1 MNTMQSNPQDTLKS
15 LSLSFEV
22 FPPKK
27 WEDFPELYET
37 LDELRGLHPEF
48 ISCTYGAGGSN
59 SKKTAEIA
67 SHIENELRIRS
78 IAHLTCVA
86 LTEEKLLST
95 IENFRNAGIHSVLAL
110 RGDKPF
116 DMSEEAFAN
125 RQYKHPSEIIPILK
139 KSGFRVAAACYPEKH
154 YEAPT
159 MEEDLH
165 WLKYKVEQG
174 ADALI
179 SQLFFDNDAF
189 YRFMDAA
196 DQKGITVPVHAGI
209 MPITSAKMIN
219 TTINLSG
226 ASVPKALSDLIAT
239 YGENPSDMRKA
250 GIEYAARQINDLAEQ
265 GMHYVHIYTMN
276 HSETA
281 KEICQLIK

>member
-1 MNTMQSNPQDTLKS
+1 MNTMQTNPQDILKT

-27 WEDFPELYET
+27 WEDFPGLYET
-37 LDELRGLHPEF
+37 LDELKGLHPEF

-67 SHIENELRIRS
+67 SHIENELGIRS
-78 IAHLTCVA
+78 IAHLTCAA
-86 LTEEKLLST
+86 LTEDKLLST
-95 IENFRNAGIHSVLAL
+95 IENFKNAGIHSVLAL

-116 DMSEEAFAN
+116 DMSEEDFAN

-139 KSGFRVAAACYPEKH
+139 KAGFRVAAACYPEKH
-154 YEAPT
+154 YEAPS

-165 WLKYKVEQG
+165 WLKHKVEQG
-174 ADALI
+174 ADA
-179 SQLFFDNDAF
+179 
-189 YRFMDAA
+189 Y
-196 DQKGITVPVHAGI
+196 QKGITVPVHAGI

-226 ASVPKALSDLIAT
+226 ASIPKTLSDLIAT

-281 KEICQLIK
+281 KEICALIK